1 MAATGPR
8 SRMEVTD
15 VEVFE
20 GLGGAMAAD
29 GSDHRHP
36 ARRCSSRGRV
46 RRPAHAPTR
55 IRHLDRRS
63 RANQCLGAQDVD
75 GHRHRSSGGRCGR
88 CAPFIAAAPNIDS
101 FVNTFDTPGVRYIA
115 FAYAPDP
122 QTLVTEYGLEAG
134 CASIAVQPYTDGTFT
149 GVVQVGT
156 ECGSG
161 LATWNMVV
169 ASPADLS
176 FTAVVQVQT
185 ASPVDQQ
192 ALDVVLA
199 SFNVASGTAPSA
211 TPLPGP
217 ATVPVAPLPA
227 GAAPLPTTPV
237 TGAPLPTLAPAQVPV
252 TAGVPG
258 QTAPAGQTLTI
269 TDDTNRL
276 TVQVPAAWAQTD
288 TAPSANGNAF
298 IVASPN
304 LASYN
309 SLDDALALSVPA
321 LIFMGGSFMADTA
334 SAITFVSGLGD
345 GCTPTEVTPYDDGV
359 FVGHVQVSR
368 TAVAPRH

>member
-1 MAATGPR
+1 MSRSSKALAGRWLLTAVTIGIPLAVVPVAAASAAPPTLPPGFVTLTDDLGRISVSVPGTW
-8 SRMEVTD
+8 TD
-15 VEVFE
+15 VDTALAVDDA
-20 GLGGAMAAD
+20 GGA
-29 GSDHRHP
+29 
-36 ARRCSSRGRV
+36 
-46 RRPAHAPTR
+46 
-55 IRHLDRRS
+55 L
-63 RANQCLGAQDVD
+63 
-75 GHRHRSSGGRCGR
+75 
-88 CAPFIAAAPNIDS
+88 PFIAAAPNIDS

-134 CASIAVQPYTDGTFT
+134 CVSNAVQPYTDGTFT

-185 ASPVDQQ
+185 ASPADQQ
-192 ALDVVLA
+192 ALDVILA
-199 SFNVASGTAPSA
+199 SFNVASTAPSA

-217 ATVPVAPLPA
+217 ATVPVAPLPT
-227 GAAPLPTTPV
+227 GAAPLPTTPA

-276 TVQVPAAWAQTD
+276 TVLLSGRDGDVFDGVIVDEDQRGPVMQIADPAVLSRIRASHVSPGDDVHAKLI
-288 TAPSANGNAF
+288 SAN
-298 IVASPN
+298 
-304 LASYN
+304 
-309 SLDDALALSVPA
+309 PA
-321 LIFMGGSFMADTA
+321 ERNVEF
-334 SAITFVSGLGD
+334 
-345 GCTPTEVTPYDDGV
+345 ER
-359 FVGHVQVSR
+359 VG
-368 TAVAPRH
+368 